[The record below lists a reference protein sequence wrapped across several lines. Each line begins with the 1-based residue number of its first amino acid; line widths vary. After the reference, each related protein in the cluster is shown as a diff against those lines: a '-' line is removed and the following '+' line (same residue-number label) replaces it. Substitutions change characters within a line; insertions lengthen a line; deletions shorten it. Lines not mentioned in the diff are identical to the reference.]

1 MRRKSE
7 INKLAPML
15 RNQNKDYIKTQ
26 ISKKK
31 NKSKNKLKN
40 RGKDQ

>member
-26 ISKKK
+26 ISKIKIRAK
-31 NKSKNKLKN
+31 TN
-40 RGKDQ
+40 

>member
-7 INKLAPML
+7 ISKLAPML

-26 ISKKK
+26 ISNK
-31 NKSKNKLKN
+31 NKSKNQLKN

>member
-7 INKLAPML
+7 IRKLAPML

-26 ISKKK
+26 NNNK
-31 NKSKNKLKN
+31 NKSKIN
-40 RGKDQ
+40 